1 MAEFKDISQFTV
13 KTPDG
18 TEEVQVSA
26 TQKVNLK
33 TVVQKFAPSAG
44 ISLSS
49 PLTGFKNIIS
59 DSPDSYQGITA
70 TTTLL
75 NALRILDRRT
85 NNVIVDY
92 HDFVSNPSLSIIGT
106 SGGKAESIVSFR
118 SLPGN
123 NGIGIHYVM
132 EGTPVTNPDDLISN
146 DGNIYEVYSPRKKGS
161 SATIAVDNPAGNYY
175 STGTTANLTV
185 QGDKDFGT
193 AIVSTTAT
201 SMKITS
207 TTSSI
212 KKCDGFDDVMAKTGT
227 KIITMFAMGA
237 TIHCNVAL
245 YE

>member
-49 PLTGFKNIIS
+49 PLTGFTNITG

-85 NNVIVDY
+85 KNVIVDY
-92 HDFVSNPSLSIIGT
+92 QDFVSNPSLSIIGT

-118 SLPGN
+118 SLTGN
-123 NGIGIHYVM
+123 NGIGITYVM

-146 DGNIYEVYSPRKKGS
+146 DGTTYEVYTPKNKGAS
-161 SATIAVDNPAGNYY
+161 TTIAVDNPAGNYY
-175 STGTTANLTV
+175 TCTTANLTV

-193 AIVSTTAT
+193 AIVRTPAQ
-201 SMKITS
+201 SMNITS
-207 TTSSI
+207 TSSTI
-212 KKCDGFDDVMAKTGT
+212 RKCEGFDDVIAKTGL
-227 KIITMFAMGA
+227 KIITMFAMDA
-237 TIHCNVAL
+237 NVYCNVAL
-245 YE
+245 YK

>member
-49 PLTGFKNIIS
+49 PLTGFTNIIG

-92 HDFVSNPSLSIIGT
+92 QDFVSNPSLSIIGT

-146 DGNIYEVYSPRKKGS
+146 GGTTYEVYTPKNKGKS
-161 SATIAVDNPAGNYY
+161 TTISVDNPAGNYY
-175 STGTTANLTV
+175 TGNTADLTV

-193 AIVSTTAT
+193 AIVRTTAEVL
-201 SMKITS
+201 KITS
-207 TTSSI
+207 TTSTI
-212 KKCDGFDDVMAKTGT
+212 RKCEGFDDVIAKRGI
-227 KIITMFAMGA
+227 KIITLFAMDA
-237 TIHCNVAL
+237 TVYCNVAF
-245 YE
+245 YQ

>member
-49 PLTGFKNIIS
+49 PLTGFVSLN
-59 DSPDSYQGITA
+59 DSEAYGEIKA

-75 NALRILDRRT
+75 KAIELLDNRVSG
-85 NNVIVDY
+85 VIVDY
-92 HDFVSNPSLSIIGT
+92 NRLVSTPTLSIIGFIDNQPE
-106 SGGKAESIVSFR
+106 AIVSFLEPY
-118 SLPGN
+118 SDNMLQITYSTEHPSSTPDELIKASHKYILYNPKKFGN
-123 NGIGIHYVM
+123 
-132 EGTPVTNPDDLISN
+132 
-146 DGNIYEVYSPRKKGS
+146 
-161 SATIAVDNPAGNYY
+161 SATIKVDNPAGNFYY

-185 QGDKDFGT
+185 QHDKDFGT
-193 AIVSTTAT
+193 AIVRTTAT

-207 TTSSI
+207 TASLI
-212 KKCDGFDDVMAKTGT
+212 KKCEGFDDVMAKTGT
-227 KIITMFAMGA
+227 KIITMFAMDA
-237 TIHCNVAL
+237 TVHCNVAL
-245 YE
+245 YQ

>member
-33 TVVQKFAPSAG
+33 TVVQKFAPSVG

-49 PLTGFKNIIS
+49 PLTGFTNIIG
-59 DSPDSYQGITA
+59 DSPDSYQGITD
-70 TTTLL
+70 TTTIL

-92 HDFVSNPSLSIIGT
+92 QDFVSNPSLSIIGT

-146 DGNIYEVYSPRKKGS
+146 DGTTYEVYTPKNKGNS
-161 SATIAVDNPAGNYY
+161 TTIAVDNPAGNYY
-175 STGTTANLTV
+175 TCTTANLTV
-185 QGDKDFGT
+185 QGDKDFGI
-193 AIVSTTAT
+193 AIVRTPAAR
-201 SMKITS
+201 MNITS
-207 TTSSI
+207 TSSSI
-212 KKCDGFDDVMAKTGT
+212 RKCEGFDDVIAKTGL
-227 KIITMFAMGA
+227 KIITMFAMDA
-237 TIHCNVAL
+237 TVYCNVAL
-245 YE
+245 YK